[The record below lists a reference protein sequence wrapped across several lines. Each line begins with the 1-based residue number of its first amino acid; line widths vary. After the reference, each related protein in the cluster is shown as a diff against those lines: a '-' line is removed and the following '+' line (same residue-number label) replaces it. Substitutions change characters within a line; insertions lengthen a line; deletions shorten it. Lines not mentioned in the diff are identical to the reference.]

1 MVFGLRVGSFITDPH
16 SFRES
21 LSDNICRRPVTGEHG
36 CHVHTSTDH
45 HGCHVHTS
53 TLVDFSPALG
63 RTGNRENVYVATI
76 GGTLAASVQEPPNV
90 VSKDRILLGV
100 RKGKAPNTLDGQ
112 GKRIACVRCIG
123 AHDHVLHTEVFNRL
137 EDPMR

>member
-76 GGTLAASVQEPPNV
+76 GGTLAASAEEPPNV
-90 VSKDRILLGV
+90 VPKDRILLGV
-100 RKGKAPNTLDGQ
+100 R
-112 GKRIACVRCIG
+112 
-123 AHDHVLHTEVFNRL
+123 
-137 EDPMR
+137 

>member
-1 MVFGLRVGSFITDPH
+1 MGATFKFVEL
-16 SFRES
+16 
-21 LSDNICRRPVTGEHG
+21 L
-36 CHVHTSTDH
+36 

-53 TLVDFSPALG
+53 TLVDFSPELG
-63 RTGNRENVYVATI
+63 RTGNRENVCVATI

-90 VSKDRILLGV
+90 VSKDRILLGI

-112 GKRIACVRCIG
+112 GQGIACVRCVG